1 MNETVRITL
10 PDGSV
15 KEMPNGATASAVAED
30 ISAGLARVALAAKV
44 NGDLWDLDRPILD
57 DATVEILTDKSPEA
71 LEPLRHSTAHVL
83 ATAVRELFPEAKI
96 GFGPSIEDGFYYDF
110 EVPTPFTPDDLETM
124 KSNPSFRNSMAWA
137 VKNGCALPRFRN
149 C

>member
-44 NGDLWDLDRPILD
+44 NGDLWDLDRPIVD
-57 DATVEILTDKSPEA
+57 DATVEILTDKSPDA
-71 LEPLRHSTAHVL
+71 LEALRHSTAHVL

-110 EVPTPFTPDDLETM
+110 EVPTPFTPDDLEKIEKKM
-124 KSNPSFRNSMAWA
+124 KAGPTSAPSSSRGS
-137 VKNGCALPRFRN
+137 
-149 C
+149 